1 MEIQAF
7 FNSSIRVPAEK
18 KFWLFL
24 IVFTTVFNLFFLNA
38 FVPFN
43 INTWRNDPPFDQ
55 LIHLSGFAVL
65 GGSVLM
71 LSHFFIQLLRIRPF
85 VFQTYLV
92 RYTVELLIMSVVFVI
107 YQEGQWLPF
116 TKLLKE
122 VPLSIKY
129 SFLST
134 ILPYSLAF
142 LLFNHLKPKKNPA
155 PHLQEEIVLTY
166 PDRLLTG
173 MVDFPDDK
181 NQIQFSI
188 SSDQITYIEAAD
200 NYIYI
205 HCVENGQE
213 SRHLLRNTLKNME
226 LHFADSGLKRCHRSY
241 MVNLQRIRLVRYEK
255 NKCLL
260 YLNGI
265 DQVIP
270 VSRGYL
276 ASFSEYNH
284 P

>member
-7 FNSSIRVPAEK
+7 FNSPIRIPDEK

-43 INTWRNDPPFDQ
+43 INTWRNDRPFDQ

-65 GGSVLM
+65 GGSVLT
-71 LSHFFIQLLRIRPF
+71 LSHFSLQLLRIRPF

-92 RYTVELLIMSVVFVI
+92 RYLVEILIMSVVFVI

-116 TKLLKE
+116 SELLKE
-122 VPLSIKY
+122 VPVSFKY

-134 ILPYSLAF
+134 MLPYSLAF
-142 LLFNHLKPKKNPA
+142 LLFRHLKKPDLNI
-155 PHLQEEIVLTY
+155 QEEIVTTY
-166 PDRLLTG
+166 QDRLLTG
-173 MVDFPDDK
+173 MVDFPDEK

-188 SSDQITYIEAAD
+188 CSEQITYIEAAD

-205 HCVENGQE
+205 HCLENGQE
-213 SRHLLRNTLKNME
+213 TRHLLRNTLKNME